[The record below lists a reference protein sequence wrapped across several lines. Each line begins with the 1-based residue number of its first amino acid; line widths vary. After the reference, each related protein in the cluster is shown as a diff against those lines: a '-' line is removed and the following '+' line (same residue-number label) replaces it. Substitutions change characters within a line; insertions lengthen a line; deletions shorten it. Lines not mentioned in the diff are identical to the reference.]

1 MENVKVRKGNAKDAG
16 PRLQAPAKG
25 VNKLLRRIWRNREV
39 YLLILPAI
47 ISVFIFHYI
56 PIYGAQIAFKQFRPK
71 LGIWGSPWVGFKHF
85 ERFINNPYFGQMMW
99 NSLWINIVDLLFF
112 PLPIIFALLLNEMRF
127 PKTKKICQTITY
139 APHFVSTVVVCTMVT
154 LFCSS
159 EGLFKILSDMIGVEY
174 NNPLEKSSL
183 FAWVLAICN
192 VWQGLGWSTIIY
204 MAALS
209 GVSPELIEAAR
220 IDGCNRVQIIR
231 NINLP
236 TIIPTAVTLLIL
248 RMGSMISTGYEK
260 ILLLQN
266 NLNMDGSNVISLYT
280 YQVGMLQSMFSYST
294 AIGLFN
300 SLIEVVLVLTVN
312 AISKKVNEVS
322 LW

>member
-1 MENVKVRKGNAKDAG
+1 MDNVRTKKGKDG
-16 PRLQAPAKG
+16 PRLQASHGSTLGK
-25 VNKLLRRIWRNREV
+25 RMWRNREV
-39 YLLILPAI
+39 YLLVLPAI
-47 ISVFIFHYI
+47 ITVFIFHYI
-56 PIYGAQIAFKQFRPK
+56 PIYGAQIAFKNFRPK
-71 LGIWGSPWVGFKHF
+71 LGIWGSPWVGFDNFK
-85 ERFINNPYFGQMMW
+85 RFINYPYFGQMMW

-112 PLPIIFALLLNEMRF
+112 PLPVIFALLLNEMRF
-127 PKTKKICQTITY
+127 SRAKKICQTVTY

-159 EGLFKILSDMIGVEY
+159 EGLFSILADMMGVEY
-174 NNPLEKSSL
+174 TNPLEKSKL
-183 FAWVLAICN
+183 FAWILAFCN
-192 VWQGLGWSTIIY
+192 MWQNLGWSTIIY

-209 GVSPELIEAAR
+209 SVSPELIEAAR
-220 IDGCNRVQIIR
+220 IDGCNRLQVIK

-236 TIIPTAVTLLIL
+236 TITPTMVTLLIL

-280 YQVGMLQSMFSYST
+280 YQVGMLQNQFSYST

-300 SLIEVVLVLTVN
+300 SLIEVVLVLIVN
-312 AISKKVNEVS
+312 EISKKVNEVS

>member
-1 MENVKVRKGNAKDAG
+1 MENVKVRKGSAKGTG
-16 PRLQAPAKG
+16 PRLQSPGKG
-25 VNKLLRRIWRNREV
+25 SRLLRRMWKSREV
-39 YLLILPAI
+39 YLLVLPAI

-56 PIYGAQIAFKQFRPK
+56 PIYGAQIAFKNFKPK
-71 LGIWGSPWVGFKHF
+71 LGIWGSPWVGFKNF
-85 ERFINNPYFGQMMW
+85 ERFINYPYFETMMW
-99 NSLWINIVDLLFF
+99 NTLWINIVDLIFF

-127 PKTKKICQTITY
+127 PRTKKVCQTITY
-139 APHFVSTVVVCTMVT
+139 APHFVSTVVVCTMIT
-154 LFCSS
+154 MFCSS
-159 EGLFKILSDMIGVEY
+159 EGLFKILADLAGIVYS
-174 NNPLEKSSL
+174 NPLEKSNL
-183 FAWVLAICN
+183 FAWVLALCN

-204 MAALS
+204 MAALA

-248 RMGSMISTGYEK
+248 RMGSMLSTGYEK

-266 NLNMDGSNVISLYT
+266 NLNLDGSNVISVYV
-280 YQVGMLQSMFSYST
+280 YQVGMLDGKFSYST

-300 SLIEVVLVLTVN
+300 SVIEIILVLTVN

>member
-1 MENVKVRKGNAKDAG
+1 MEKVKNRKGNAG
-16 PRLQAPAKG
+16 PRLQTPRG
-25 VNKLLRRIWRNREV
+25 GNKLGKRIWRNREV
-39 YLLILPAI
+39 YLLVLPAI
-47 ISVFIFHYI
+47 ITVFIFHYI
-56 PIYGAQIAFKQFRPK
+56 PIYGAQIAFKNFRPK
-71 LGIWGSPWVGFKHF
+71 LGIWGSPWVGFDNFK
-85 ERFINNPYFGQMMW
+85 RFINYPYFGQMMW
-99 NSLWINIVDLLFF
+99 NSLWINVVDLLFF

-127 PKTKKICQTITY
+127 PRAKKVCQTVTY

-159 EGLFKILSDMIGVEY
+159 DGLFSILADLMGVEY
-174 NNPLEKSSL
+174 SNPLEKSKL
-183 FAWVLAICN
+183 FAWILAFCN
-192 VWQGLGWSTIIY
+192 TWQNLGWSTIIY

-209 GVSPELIEAAR
+209 SVSPELIEAAR
-220 IDGCNRVQIIR
+220 IDGCGRMQIIK

-236 TIIPTAVTLLIL
+236 TITPTAVTLLIL

-280 YQVGMLQSMFSYST
+280 YQVGMLQNQFSYST

-312 AISKKVNEVS
+312 QISKKVNEVS

>member
-1 MENVKVRKGNAKDAG
+1 MNSTKQRKENTG
-16 PRLQAPAKG
+16 PRLQSQSKG
-25 VNKLLRRIWRNREV
+25 SKLGVRIWKNREV
-39 YLLILPAI
+39 YLLVLPAI
-47 ISVFIFHYI
+47 ITVFIFHYI
-56 PIYGAQIAFKQFRPK
+56 PIYGAQIAFKNFRPK
-71 LGIWGSPWVGFKHF
+71 LGIWGSPWVGLDNIK
-85 ERFINNPYFGQMMW
+85 RFIRYPYFGQMMW

-127 PKTKKICQTITY
+127 PRAKKVCQTITY

-159 EGLFKILSDMIGVEY
+159 DGLFSILAGMMGVEY
-174 NNPLEKSSL
+174 SNPLESSKL
-183 FAWVLAICN
+183 FAWILALCN
-192 VWQGLGWSTIIY
+192 MWQNLGWSTIIY

-209 GVSPELIEAAR
+209 SVSPELIEAAR
-220 IDGCNRVQIIR
+220 IDGCSRIQIIK

-280 YQVGMLQSMFSYST
+280 YQVGMLQNQFSYST

-312 AISKKVNEVS
+312 QISKKVNEVS

>member
-1 MENVKVRKGNAKDAG
+1 
-16 PRLQAPAKG
+16 
-25 VNKLLRRIWRNREV
+25 
-39 YLLILPAI
+39 
-47 ISVFIFHYI
+47 
-56 PIYGAQIAFKQFRPK
+56 
-71 LGIWGSPWVGFKHF
+71 
-85 ERFINNPYFGQMMW
+85 MW
-99 NSLWINIVDLLFF
+99 QN
-112 PLPIIFALLLNEMRF
+112 
-127 PKTKKICQTITY
+127 
-139 APHFVSTVVVCTMVT
+139 
-154 LFCSS
+154 
-159 EGLFKILSDMIGVEY
+159 
-174 NNPLEKSSL
+174 
-183 FAWVLAICN
+183 
-192 VWQGLGWSTIIY
+192 LGWSTIIY

-220 IDGCNRVQIIR
+220 IDGCSRLQIIK

-236 TIIPTAVTLLIL
+236 TITPTAVTLLIL

-280 YQVGMLQSMFSYST
+280 YQVGMLQNQFSYST

-312 AISKKVNEVS
+312 QISKKVNEVS

>member
-1 MENVKVRKGNAKDAG
+1 MKNATARKEKTPNPG
-16 PRLQAPAKG
+16 PRLQSPRKQSKLG
-25 VNKLLRRIWRNREV
+25 VRIWKNREV
-39 YLLILPAI
+39 YLLVLPAI
-47 ISVFIFHYI
+47 ITVFIFHYI
-56 PIYGAQIAFKQFRPK
+56 PIYGAQIAFKNFRPK
-71 LGIWGSPWVGFKHF
+71 LGIWGSPWVGLKNF
-85 ERFINNPYFGQMMW
+85 ERFINYPYFWQMMW

-112 PLPIIFALLLNEMRF
+112 PLPIVFALLLNEMRF
-127 PKTKKICQTITY
+127 PRAKKVCQTITY

-154 LFCSS
+154 FFCSS
-159 EGLFKILSDMIGVEY
+159 DGLFSILANMMGVEY
-174 NNPLEKSSL
+174 TNPLEKSKL
-183 FAWVLAICN
+183 FAWILAFCN
-192 VWQGLGWSTIIY
+192 MWQNLGWSTIIY

-220 IDGCNRVQIIR
+220 IDGCNRMQIIK

-236 TIIPTAVTLLIL
+236 TIVPTAVTLLIL
-248 RMGSMISTGYEK
+248 RMGSMLSTGYEK

-266 NLNMDGSNVISLYT
+266 NLNMDGSNVISLYA
-280 YQVGMLQSMFSYST
+280 YQMGFGASQQYSYST

-312 AISKKVNEVS
+312 HISKKVNEVS

>member
-1 MENVKVRKGNAKDAG
+1 MENVKAAKGKNG
-16 PRLQAPAKG
+16 PRLQTPRSG
-25 VNKLLRRIWRNREV
+25 NKLGKRIWRNREV
-39 YLLILPAI
+39 YLLVLPAI
-47 ISVFIFHYI
+47 ITVFIFHYI
-56 PIYGAQIAFKQFRPK
+56 PIYGAQIAFKDYRPK
-71 LGIWGSPWVGFKHF
+71 LGIWGSEWVGLKHF
-85 ERFINNPYFGQMMW
+85 ERFIRYPYFGQMMW

-127 PKTKKICQTITY
+127 PRAKKVCQTITY
-139 APHFVSTVVVCTMVT
+139 APHFVSTVVVCTMIT
-154 LFCSS
+154 LFCSN
-159 EGLFKILSDMIGVEY
+159 EGLFKILADMMGMEY
-174 NNPLEKSSL
+174 SNPLESSKL
-183 FAWVLAICN
+183 FAWILALCN
-192 VWQGLGWSTIIY
+192 TWQNLGWSTIIY

-209 GVSPELIEAAR
+209 SVSPELIEAAR
-220 IDGCNRVQIIR
+220 IDGCNRFQVIK

-236 TIIPTAVTLLIL
+236 TITPTAVTLLIL

-266 NLNMDGSNVISLYT
+266 NLNMEGSNVISLYT

-300 SLIEVVLVLTVN
+300 SLIEIVLVLTVN
-312 AISKKVNEVS
+312 YISKKVSEVS

>member
-1 MENVKVRKGNAKDAG
+1 MDSTKHRKESTG
-16 PRLQAPAKG
+16 PRLQSTGKTG
-25 VNKLLRRIWRNREV
+25 GFGRRVWRNREV
-39 YLLILPAI
+39 YLLVLPAI
-47 ISVFIFHYI
+47 ITVFIFHYI
-56 PIYGAQIAFKQFRPK
+56 PIYGAQIAFKNFRPK
-71 LGIWGSPWVGFKHF
+71 LGIWGSPWVGFKNI
-85 ERFINNPYFGQMMW
+85 ERFINYPYFGQMMW
-99 NSLWINIVDLLFF
+99 NSLWINIVDLFFF

-127 PKTKKICQTITY
+127 PRAKKVCQTITY

-159 EGLFKILSDMIGVEY
+159 DGLFSILADMMGVTY
-174 NNPLEKSSL
+174 TNPLEKSKL
-183 FAWVLAICN
+183 FAWILALCN
-192 VWQGLGWSTIIY
+192 MWQNLGWSTIIY

-220 IDGCNRVQIIR
+220 IDGCSRLQIIK

-280 YQVGMLQSMFSYST
+280 YQVGMLQNQFSYST

-312 AISKKVNEVS
+312 QISKKVNEVS